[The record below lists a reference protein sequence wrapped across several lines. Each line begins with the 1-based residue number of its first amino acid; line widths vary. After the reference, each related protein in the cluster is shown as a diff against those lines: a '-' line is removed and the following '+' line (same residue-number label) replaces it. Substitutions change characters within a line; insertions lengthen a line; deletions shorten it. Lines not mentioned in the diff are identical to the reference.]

1 MMRAFL
7 RKTLCFGFFFVSAVA
22 CAGGYGTKYVLCGWD
37 IERAGFAKIA
47 ARASAFNKLPIAGLT
62 CGIAARVDGVELDS
76 SYIWNDPA
84 WRLEPFAE
92 TIAHVRKIVSY
103 PNLRHTFIRCGMS
116 ARRTESGR
124 GSLGGKNP
132 RVRFDDEA
140 NWKRIAHN
148 YGVLARLAKSSG
160 AIGLLIDNE
169 DYHGTK
175 QFDWLPEDGSW
186 EEAEA
191 RARQRG
197 RQVFTAIFNAFPD
210 ARLLFFWAFSN
221 ARMQATDPDPH
232 AALKASGRLFPA
244 FLNGMLDVLPP
255 EAVII
260 DGDEDAYTFRAAD
273 GTFDR
278 TFVTIL
284 SDMLVFVAPENRAK
298 YRAQVR
304 NSFGLYLDQYVGA
317 KYRRRGGKRGVPNNW
332 YRPPILGSRDV
343 AFREDLEAATRAADE
358 YVWLYGERYSCID
371 WKDALDGTNLPWN
384 SLYARQTWD
393 ERLGLSTKLAMTADP
408 RRFLAQ
414 TLPALKADPKADNI
428 FARAV
433 HHRHPSVT
441 VWDTR
446 EQVTNRNYFIVTV
459 ETKGTNGVPVLRW
472 RKDHHWNWEPGG
484 VRKKELAEQGV
495 TADGWT
501 IYGALVRVPKEAN
514 NVTLQVSS
522 KNEAR
527 HAGFY
532 RVDPPPTRPF
542 QLAYQLDISRDKVPT
557 MANLKRIVDILAS
570 LGYTQLQLYME
581 CAFAYKG
588 YENVWK
594 DRSPI
599 TPDEMRELSAYCR
612 AKGIDLVPNQNTFA
626 HMAPWFEDSELR
638 RKLAECPNGAN
649 IDLPTMKK
657 KRGPVTL
664 VAASG
669 DSLRFI
675 EGLFDQ
681 LLPCT
686 ESRYV
691 NIGCDEVYDLWDKNC
706 RSAAKVAKDGYART
720 YIDHVLAVASLARV
734 RQRESMFWADAIF
747 DHPELIREIP
757 RDMIA
762 LVYGY
767 GGADDRFDAKCRQ
780 LADDEV
786 RFYVCPGTSGW
797 CGPSGRT
804 KNMLAN
810 IKEAFDAGK
819 RHGAEGLM
827 VCDWGDGGHH
837 QPWIVALPSL
847 VYASALVQG
856 KELTRAEIAA
866 KIDEICGAN
875 VGAALLRYGDVY
887 ETTPYERHLFN
898 CYAGSKGEKI
908 AAPSLAIAREAK
920 ALLNLDGAPA
930 WVKEDFQTIDFLYR
944 LAEAHAKGRTP
955 DWAKIESVYRT
966 LWLKQNR
973 EGGFDRSL
981 QKLKTGG
988 Y

>member
-1 MMRAFL
+1 MMKSFL
-7 RKTLCFGFFFVSAVA
+7 LIALLLSTLHSF
-22 CAGGYGTKYVLCGWD
+22 AGGYGTKYVICGWD
-37 IERAGFAKIA
+37 IGRAGLQTVADHA
-47 ARASAFNKLPIAGLT
+47 AELNNLPIAGLS
-62 CGIAARVDGVELDS
+62 CDIMAKVNGIELTSD
-76 SYIWNDPA
+76 YIWNDPEWTA
-84 WRLEPFAE
+84 KPFE
-92 TIAHVRKIVSY
+92 EEVEKFRQIVAY
-103 PNLRHTFIRCGMS
+103 PNLKHSFMRCGMA
-116 ARRTESGR
+116 ARRTEGVR
-124 GSLGGKNP
+124 GTLGGKKP
-132 RVRFDDEA
+132 RIRFDDDA
-140 NWKRIAHN
+140 NWTRIAHN
-148 YGVLARLAKSSG
+148 YRTLARIAKKSG
-160 AIGLLIDNE
+160 VIGLLIDNE

-175 QFDWLPEDGSW
+175 QFEWLPEDNTSW
-186 EEAEA
+186 DEAQVLA
-191 RARQRG
+191 RRRG
-197 RQVFTAIFNAFPD
+197 REVFKAIFDEFPD
-210 ARLLFFWAFSN
+210 IRLLFYWAFSN
-221 ARMQATDPDPH
+221 VRLQATELDPH
-232 AALKASGRLFPA
+232 AALKASRRLFPA
-244 FLNGMLDVLPP
+244 FLNGLLDVMPP
-255 EAVII
+255 EAVMI

-273 GTFDR
+273 GTFEK

-332 YRPPILGSRDV
+332 YRPPLLGSRDA

-358 YVWLYGERYSCID
+358 YVWLYGERYSYID
-371 WKDALDGTNLPWN
+371 WGNALDGLNRPWS

-393 ERLGLSTKLAMTADP
+393 ERLGLSTKLAMTANP
-408 RRFLAQ
+408 RKFLET
-414 TLPALKADPKADNI
+414 TLPKLKADPKADNI
-428 FARAV
+428 FARGITKK
-433 HHRHPSVT
+433 HPSVT
-441 VWDTR
+441 VWDAH

-472 RKDHHWNWEPGG
+472 RKDLNWNWEPGG
-484 VRKKELAEQGV
+484 VRKNELVRQGE
-495 TADGWT
+495 TDDGWT
-501 IYGALVRVPKEAN
+501 IYGALVRVPVDAN
-514 NVTLQVSS
+514 NAELQVGA

-527 HAGFY
+527 AAGFY
-532 RVDPPPTRPF
+532 RVDAPPTRPH

-557 MANLKRIVDILAS
+557 MESLKRIVDIIAS
-570 LGYTQLQLYME
+570 LGYTQFQLYME

-594 DRSPI
+594 DRSPM
-599 TPDEMRELSAYCR
+599 TGEEMRELSAYCR
-612 AKGIDLVPNQNTFA
+612 RKGIDLVPSQNTFA
-626 HMAPWFEDSELR
+626 HMAPWFEEPTLL

-664 VAASG
+664 VASG
-669 DSLRFI
+669 GESLRFV

-681 LLPCT
+681 LLSCA
-686 ESRYV
+686 ESRYL

-720 YIDHVLAVASLARV
+720 YMDHVLAVATLARV
-734 RQRESMFWADAIF
+734 RQREAMFWADAIF
-747 DHPELIREIP
+747 DHPELSREIP
-757 RDMIA
+757 KDMIA

-767 GGADDRFDAKCRQ
+767 GGEGDRFDAKCRQ

-804 KNMLAN
+804 KNMMAN
-810 IKEAFDAGK
+810 IKEAFDAG
-819 RHGAEGLM
+819 RCHGAEGMM

-847 VYASALVQG
+847 VYAAALVQG
-856 KELTRAEIAA
+856 RDLTRAEIAA
-866 KIDEICGAN
+866 KIDEICGAE

-887 ETTPYERHLFN
+887 ETTSYERFIFN
-898 CYAGSKGEKI
+898 CYAGSKSEKI
-908 AAPSLAIAREAK
+908 AEPSLAIAREAK
-920 ALLNLDGAPA
+920 GLLRLDGAPD

-955 DWAKIESVYRT
+955 DWEKIESVYRK
-966 LWLKQNR
+966 LWLRQNR
-973 EGGFDRSL
+973 DGGFARSL